1 MPIPAAAASG
11 LLPSPIVLAAPPA
24 SRSNSLSR
32 TGSSGTGE
40 SALVADKSPVDLLL
54 AEQSRLTPVDRFS
67 RIHDSGSHPR
77 ITSLY
82 RELIPPSQ
90 PKAGQQFAFEV
101 DIDKCSGCKACV
113 TACHSLNGLEDN
125 ESWRGVGLLV
135 GQAPAGTAR
144 TTEGVPISFKPSGVR
159 HQASGIA
166 SPASIQRT
174 ITTAC
179 HHCVDPGCLNGC
191 PVLAYEKDPV
201 TGIVRHL
208 DDQCIG
214 CQYCV
219 MKCPYEVPRYS
230 ARLGIVRKCD
240 MCTQRLEAGEAPA
253 CVQACPNEAIRI
265 RIVDVADILSTF
277 RPVEPSAKNGH
288 NNGTSDDGGL
298 ISFNSFL
305 PGSPA
310 PDITVPTTRFKS
322 SLDRIGTL
330 VPADAAAVRP
340 SDPHLP
346 LALMLPLSQLSAGI
360 ITATAVLG
368 SSDQLK
374 AASTAAVVVMAAALG
389 IGTLHLGQPFRAWK
403 AFLGWRKS
411 WFSREA
417 IAFGLYLK
425 ALAVLTAT
433 LWLKPDLLPS
443 SLRPQVLGITAS
455 LGLLSV
461 FCSVMLYVDTRRQ
474 FWSLGRTAGKFFGST
489 LLLGL
494 AASAVLVHSQTL
506 WLAISVAF
514 VAKLA
519 VEFEILASLK
529 LTNRSELHRSARLI
543 TGHFRKLGI
552 VRLALGAA
560 GGLVVPGLV
569 LGGLMSMTPVAGLVA
584 ASLLMAGEVCERVLF
599 FAAVAPDKM
608 PGGITT

>member
-1 MPIPAAAASG
+1 MPIPGVAASG
-11 LLPSPIVLAAPPA
+11 LLPTPIVLAAPPA
-24 SRSNSLSR
+24 SRSSSLSR

-40 SALVADKSPVDLLL
+40 GGLVADKSPVDLLL
-54 AEQSRLTPVDRFS
+54 AEQSRLTPIERFS

-82 RELIPPSQ
+82 RELIPASR
-90 PKAGQQFAFEV
+90 PKSGQQFAFEV

-113 TACHSLNGLEDN
+113 TACHSLNGLDDN
-125 ESWRGVGLLV
+125 ESWRSVGLLI
-135 GQAPAGTAR
+135 
-144 TTEGVPISFKPSGVR
+144 EEVPIAFKPSDIR

-166 SPASIQRT
+166 SPASLQRT
-174 ITTAC
+174 VTTAC

-240 MCTQRLEAGEAPA
+240 MCTQRLETGEAPA

-265 RIVDVADILSTF
+265 RIIDVADILSTF
-277 RPVEPSAKNGH
+277 RPVEPPAKNGH
-288 NNGTSDDGGL
+288 NGTSDDGGL

-330 VPADAAAVRP
+330 VPADAAALRP

-346 LALMLPLSQLSAGI
+346 LALMLPLSQLSVGI
-360 ITATAVLG
+360 IMAAAVLG
-368 SSDQLK
+368 SPEQFK
-374 AASTAAVVVMAAALG
+374 AGSTAAFVVMAAALG
-389 IGTLHLGQPFRAWK
+389 IGTLHLGQPLRAWK

-433 LWLKPDLLPS
+433 LWLKPDLLHSGIQLPA
-443 SLRPQVLGITAS
+443 LGITAS

-461 FCSVMLYVDTRRQ
+461 FCSVMLYVDTRRR
-474 FWSLGRTAGKFFGST
+474 FWSVGRTAGKFFGST

-494 AASAVLVHSQTL
+494 AASAVLVHSQML

-560 GGLVVPGLV
+560 GGLVMPGLV

-584 ASLLMAGEVCERVLF
+584 ASLLMVGEVCERVLF

>member
-24 SRSNSLSR
+24 SRSSSLSR

-90 PKAGQQFAFEV
+90 PKPGQQFAFEV

-113 TACHSLNGLEDN
+113 TACHSLNGLDDN
-125 ESWRGVGLLV
+125 ESWRSVGLLI
-135 GQAPAGTAR
+135 
-144 TTEGVPISFKPSGVR
+144 EEVPITFKPSDIG

-166 SPASIQRT
+166 SPASLQRT
-174 ITTAC
+174 VTTAC

-240 MCTQRLEAGEAPA
+240 MCTQRLEVGEAPA

-265 RIVDVADILSTF
+265 RIVDVAETFSTF
-277 RPVEPSAKNGH
+277 RPAEPPDKNGH
-288 NNGTSDDGGL
+288 NDSRGDGGL
-298 ISFNSFL
+298 ISFNPFL
-305 PGSPA
+305 SGSPA
-310 PDITVPTTRFKS
+310 PEITVPTTRFKS

-330 VPADAAAVRP
+330 VPADASAVRP
-340 SDPHLP
+340 SDQHLP

-360 ITATAVLG
+360 ISAAAVLG

-374 AASTAAVVVMAAALG
+374 AASTAALVVMAAALG

-433 LWLKPDLLPS
+433 FWLKPDLLPPG
-443 SLRPQVLGITAS
+443 LRPQALGIASS

-461 FCSVMLYVDTRRQ
+461 FCSVMLYVDTRRR

-494 AASAVLVHSQTL
+494 AAGAVLIHSQAV
-506 WLAISVAF
+506 WLAVSVAF
-514 VAKLA
+514 IAKLA
-519 VEFEILASLK
+519 VEFESLASFK

-552 VRLALGAA
+552 LRLAFGAA

-569 LGGLMSMTPVAGLVA
+569 LAGLLPMTPVAGLVA
-584 ASLLMAGEVCERVLF
+584 ASLLMLGEVCERALF

-608 PGGITT
+608 PGGIIT

>member
-1 MPIPAAAASG
+1 MPVLSPTSKRSERFPTGSPGSPERPAAAD
-11 LLPSPIVLAAPPA
+11 LSPI
-24 SRSNSLSR
+24 
-32 TGSSGTGE
+32 
-40 SALVADKSPVDLLL
+40 DQLL
-54 AEQSRLTPVDRFS
+54 AEQRLLTPVDRFA
-67 RIHDSGSHPR
+67 RIHEAGTHPR
-77 ITSLY
+77 TISQY
-82 RELIPPSQ
+82 RELIPSSKPA
-90 PKAGQQFAFEV
+90 AGEQFAFEV

-113 TACHSLNGLEDN
+113 TACHSLNGLDDD
-125 ESWRGVGLLV
+125 ESWRSVGLLI
-135 GQAPAGTAR
+135 
-144 TTEGVPISFKPSGVR
+144 EEVPIPFKPSGSR
-159 HQASGIA
+159 QQAAGSA
-166 SPASIQRT
+166 SPASLQRT
-174 ITTAC
+174 VTTAC
-179 HHCVDPGCLNGC
+179 HHCVDPECLNGC

-240 MCTQRLEAGEAPA
+240 MCTQRLEVGEAPA

-265 RIVDVADILSTF
+265 RIVDVADILSIF
-277 RPVEPSAKNGH
+277 RPAELPDKNGH
-288 NNGTSDDGGL
+288 IDTSGDGGL
-298 ISFNSFL
+298 ISFNPFL

-322 SLDRIGTL
+322 SLDRIGSL

-360 ITATAVLG
+360 ITAAAVFG

-374 AASTAAVVVMAAALG
+374 AASTAAFVVMAAALG

-417 IAFGLYLK
+417 IAFGLYVK

-433 LWLKPDLLPS
+433 FWLKPDLLPPG
-443 SLRPQVLGITAS
+443 LRPLALGVTTS

-461 FCSVMLYVDTRRQ
+461 FCSVMLYVDTRRR

-489 LLLGL
+489 SLLGL
-494 AASAVLVHSQTL
+494 AASAVLIPNQAL

-543 TGHFRKLGI
+543 TGHFRKLVI
-552 VRLALGAA
+552 VRLAVGAA
-560 GGLVVPGLV
+560 GGLLVPGLV
-569 LGGLMSMTPVAGLVA
+569 LAGLLSMGPVAGLVA

>member
-1 MPIPAAAASG
+1 M
-11 LLPSPIVLAAPPA
+11 LAAPPA
-24 SRSNSLSR
+24 SRSSSLSR
-32 TGSSGTGE
+32 TGTSGTGN
-40 SALVADKSPVDLLL
+40 SALVAGKSPVDLLL
-54 AEQSRLTPVDRFS
+54 AEQRRLTPVDRFS
-67 RIHDSGSHPR
+67 RIHDSASHPR
-77 ITSLY
+77 LTSLY

-113 TACHSLNGLEDN
+113 TACHSLNGLDDD

-135 GQAPAGTAR
+135 GQAPAGKAR
-144 TTEGVPISFKPSGVR
+144 TTEGVSITFMP
-159 HQASGIA
+159 SGIA
-166 SPASIQRT
+166 LPASIQRT

-277 RPVEPSAKNGH
+277 RPVEPPAKNGH
-288 NNGTSDDGGL
+288 NGTSGIDGL
-298 ISFNSFL
+298 VSFNSFL

-330 VPADAAAVRP
+330 VPADAAALRP

-360 ITATAVLG
+360 ITAAAALG
-368 SSDQLK
+368 SSDQFK
-374 AASTAAVVVMAAALG
+374 AASTAALFVMAAALG
-389 IGTLHLGQPFRAWK
+389 IGTLHLGQPLRAWK

-433 LWLKPDLLPS
+433 LWLKPDLLAS
-443 SLRPQVLGITAS
+443 GLRPQALGITAS

-474 FWSLGRTAGKFFGST
+474 FWSFGRTAGKFFGST

-494 AASAVLVHSQTL
+494 AASAALVHSQTL

-543 TGHFRKLGI
+543 TGHFRKLAI

-584 ASLLMAGEVCERVLF
+584 ASLLTMGEVCERVLF